1 MSDPLSAAVEA
12 AVARAV
18 AAQIPTIVE
27 KLREALPAP
36 IPPPPVAED
45 GERFAKLAEVCK
57 RLGMH
62 KTTVYR
68 GIARGDLPALERLPS
83 GLGGYRESTLLAIL
97 ARTAS
102 GSGKRIAQPKAGE
115 TRP

>member
-27 KLREALPAP
+27 KLREVMPAP
-36 IPPPPVAED
+36 LLPPPATEND
-45 GERFAKLAEVCK
+45 ERFVKLAGVCK

-68 GIARGDLPALERLPS
+68 AIARGDLPALERLPS
-83 GLGGYRESTLLAIL
+83 GLGGYRESTLLTIL
-97 ARTAS
+97 ARTAE
-102 GSGKRIAQPKAGE
+102 GTGRRLPQPKPVGA
-115 TRP
+115 RP